1 MRHIK
6 INNGKNQTNLYTYDI
21 TSDLRAEAQ
30 EKGIAFDTEA
40 MGLIYKR
47 DRLCTVQMSLGD
59 GTVHLVHFPTP
70 NFQDSPNLC
79 ALLRDKN
86 IVKIAHYARFDIGI
100 IQHTWGIR
108 LENVYCTKIASRLCR
123 TFTDKHGLKDLCKD
137 LLNIELNKE
146 TRASDW
152 GDANLSDEQVHYASS
167 DVLYLH
173 KLKSILDGLLER
185 ENRTH
190 ILKAYCDFLP
200 YRAELD
206 TIAGDTFDPINYH
219 MYRGS

>member
-1 MRHIK
+1 
-6 INNGKNQTNLYTYDI
+6 
-21 TSDLRAEAQ
+21 
-30 EKGIAFDTEA
+30 

-47 DRLCTVQMSLGD
+47 DRLCTVQVSLGD
-59 GTVHLVHFPTP
+59 GTVHLVHFPKP